1 MIIKV
6 TFGDYREY
14 DYVYSP
20 NNIGLKKEN
29 LKDNFYEWIDN
40 TEDKYPFWC
49 YENGEKVGLDFRGN
63 AIVYWINKY
72 LLINEYSK
80 DKSYLIES
88 FTDKSIDYD
97 IKISL

>member
-40 TEDKYPFWC
+40 TEDK
-49 YENGEKVGLDFRGN
+49 
-63 AIVYWINKY
+63 
-72 LLINEYSK
+72 
-80 DKSYLIES
+80 SYLIES